1 MKESQLMNNFCWMV
15 IEQMNFNERGY
26 KGAGQYLVKESRLAF
41 EDMKNVEIFANNKVS
56 ELYDTLAEAGR
67 YLGSDDGFDDLL
79 WQIVAN
85 GEEFYN
91 NITVEKAKEMIDN
104 EDYTESFGYAFQ
116 AVWRLEEEEVN

>member
-79 WQIVAN
+79 WQIVVN

-116 AVWRLEEEEVN
+116 AVWELEEEEVN

>member
-1 MKESQLMNNFCWMV
+1 MLWKV
-15 IEQMNFNERGY
+15 IEDMNFNERGH
-26 KGAGQYLVKESRLAF
+26 KGAGQYLTTESGLTL
-41 EDMKNVEIFANNKVS
+41 EEMKNVEIFANSKVS

-116 AVWRLEEEEVN
+116 AVWELEEEEVN

>member
-56 ELYDTLAEAGR
+56 ELYDTLAEAGH
-67 YLGSDDGFDDLL
+67 YLGSDDGFSDLL